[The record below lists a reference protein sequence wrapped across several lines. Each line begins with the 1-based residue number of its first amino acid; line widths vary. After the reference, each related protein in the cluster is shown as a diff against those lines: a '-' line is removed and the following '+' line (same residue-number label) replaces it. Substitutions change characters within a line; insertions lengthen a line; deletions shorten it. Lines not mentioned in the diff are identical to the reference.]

1 MYKIFNS
8 KGCAAIAI
16 AFVII
21 NILVT
26 VVIITSFVNITIN
39 QTKQA
44 GKIFDKYYSNIEFEG
59 DIMSMHQIKSKSGKP
74 TMVVCVRMTKTNTK
88 QFDHSNNVDLHLKI
102 ENGIAALPIENCN
115 KNNLQRFTT
124 IQVNKDGNRLV
135 IFGSEDGE
143 ELKLP
148 LTYKGNVS
156 VWDMNICF

>member
-1 MYKIFNS
+1 
-8 KGCAAIAI
+8 
-16 AFVII
+16 
-21 NILVT
+21 
-26 VVIITSFVNITIN
+26 
-39 QTKQA
+39 
-44 GKIFDKYYSNIEFEG
+44 
-59 DIMSMHQIKSKSGKP
+59 MSMHQIKSKTGKP

-148 LTYKGNVS
+148 LTYKGDVS
-156 VWDMNICF
+156 VWDMNSCF